1 MTTATQNGPAL
12 SAPGEVLVELERL
25 RREIALKS
33 NEFETAARA
42 WFSVQPLKERL
53 WADTYVQTEG
63 PAHVRKA
70 SADGKVAT
78 DDWGR
83 LEGNYLALKGRM
95 RSLESQAVICQS
107 LLKQSRFV

>member
-1 MTTATQNGPAL
+1 MSTATPPESL
-12 SAPGEVLVELERL
+12 SSPSEIHSELERL

-33 NEFETAARA
+33 NEFEEAAHDWYR
-42 WFSVQPLKERL
+42 VQPLKERL
-53 WADTYVQTEG
+53 WADTYVKTDG

-83 LEGNYLALKGRM
+83 LEGNYLALKARM

-107 LLKQSRFV
+107 LLKQARFL

>member
-1 MTTATQNGPAL
+1 MNTATLPESL
-12 SAPGEVLVELERL
+12 SSPSEIHGELERL

-33 NEFETAARA
+33 NEFETAAHA
-42 WFSVQPLKERL
+42 WYSVQPLKQRL
-53 WADTYVQTEG
+53 WADTYVQTDG
-63 PAHVRKA
+63 PGHVRKA

-83 LEGNYLALKGRM
+83 LEGNYLALKARV